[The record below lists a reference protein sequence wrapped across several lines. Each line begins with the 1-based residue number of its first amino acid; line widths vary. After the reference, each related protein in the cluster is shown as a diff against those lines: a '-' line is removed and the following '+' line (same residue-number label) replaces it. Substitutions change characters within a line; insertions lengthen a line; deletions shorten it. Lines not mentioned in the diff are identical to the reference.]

1 VTSEYRLA
9 VQVAQVESVGRELPG
24 RAAADEL
31 LELLALAQSGGQE
44 HRETVRLADLE
55 LPPAA
60 RTV

>member
-1 VTSEYRLA
+1 LA